1 MYAYVS
7 LLFLMQLIFDE
18 ELDLEYYFLVIVEE
32 KTYAYAPPG
41 T

>member
-32 KTYAYAPPG
+32 NTYAYAPPG